1 MKARLALIAAFVLV
15 ISSIAVAQTPQSE
28 SPEPS
33 PTPKPPVKRRT
44 FDQFDLSNGI
54 GGGLSSSNRVGPAS
68 TPAVT
73 ELVDQGTYDGIAQ
86 MVKYAAQIE
95 SEYRSTDGVT
105 IDRADYFE
113 PYRVLSR
120 KLPALYRI
128 MEMFR
133 AGLLEQPVLTN
144 PANVALL
151 NQNQQILAE
160 TQMIAN
166 STDAQFARN
175 QPKLLPIAE
184 RYGAPTYPVEKRPLL
199 TAMFVRLNGNFSR
212 LIGQVAVRK

>member
-1 MKARLALIAAFVLV
+1 MYMRFAIVIAMFLITAVGA
-15 ISSIAVAQTPQSE
+15 IAQDAPASQ
-28 SPEPS
+28 PEPS
-33 PTPKPPVKRRT
+33 PAPQPPIKRRT

-54 GGGLSSSNRVGPAS
+54 KLGSPANTGGRVS
-68 TPAVT
+68 TQTLT
-73 ELVDQGTYDGIAQ
+73 EPVDERTYDGIAR

-95 SEYRSTDGVT
+95 SEYRSTEGVT
-105 IDRADYFE
+105 VDPSDHFE

-151 NQNQQILAE
+151 NQNQKIVAE
-160 TQMIAN
+160 IQMISN
-166 STDAQFARN
+166 STEAQFARN
-175 QPKLLPIAE
+175 QPKLMPIAE
-184 RYGAPTYPVEKRPLL
+184 TYGAPTNPVEKRPLL
-199 TAMFVRLNGNFSR
+199 TAMFGRLNRNFSQ
-212 LIGQVAVRK
+212 LISQVAVKN